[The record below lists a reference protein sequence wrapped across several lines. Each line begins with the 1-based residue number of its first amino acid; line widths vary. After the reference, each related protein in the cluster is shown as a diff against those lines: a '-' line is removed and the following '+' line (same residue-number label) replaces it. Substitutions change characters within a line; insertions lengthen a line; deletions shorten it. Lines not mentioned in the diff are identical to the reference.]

1 MSDGLIVG
9 LITTY
14 NRPELLKSRA
24 LKSVKS
30 QSLQPHV
37 VILVDNS
44 DEKTILETNKQ
55 NFHELFPNGIYLKN
69 GGFPSAAGTWNF
81 GLKYINEN
89 YPDSWTAILDDDD
102 EWRKSSSK

>member
-1 MSDGLIVG
+1 MSDGFIVG

-14 NRPELLKSRA
+14 NRPELLKTRA

-30 QSLQPHV
+30 QSLQPNV

-55 NFHELFPNGIYLKN
+55 NFHELFPNGIYLKMV
-69 GGFPSAAGTWNF
+69 
-81 GLKYINEN
+81 
-89 YPDSWTAILDDDD
+89 DSQALLEHGILG
-102 EWRKSSSK
+102 